1 MSHLTTAAWIRALAS
16 VLGFTSSLVV
26 ALVTFLFHS
35 LVLGEPLR
43 ADAAWSVVALFNV
56 LRFPITVAP
65 LGLRFVS
72 EALVGIE
79 RAQAFLLLPEAM
91 EDDRPTQ
98 LPPLTGLASASGT
111 ADARGVNHDGKAEAD
126 PELKPASTAPIA
138 VQLQDATYSWYRQE
152 DRDREQALSQ
162 TLQRKGGRASPAPG
176 TGGSGGGL
184 SRGRGKAGDAPAVL
198 SMEAGSSTGESV
210 DDTSSGGFHLKNIS
224 L

>member
-1 MSHLTTAAWIRALAS
+1 
-16 VLGFTSSLVV
+16 VGSS
-26 ALVTFLFHS
+26 FCGS
-35 LVLGEPLR
+35 SCPDQEGGGEPPHHCSVDPSTCFSARLHLIACGCLSHVLVSLPCAWGATEGRCCLERGGSVQR
-43 ADAAWSVVALFNV
+43 AAVPHHRRTAW
-56 LRFPITVAP
+56 
-65 LGLRFVS
+65 
-72 EALVGIE
+72 
-79 RAQAFLLLPEAM
+79 
-91 EDDRPTQ
+91 TQ
-98 LPPLTGLASASGT
+98 
-111 ADARGVNHDGKAEAD
+111 VCEGKAEAD